1 MLEKEVL
8 RLPRRRHDPGVDLAD
23 GGMLLGDLP
32 FRRQVELLVD
42 PVGHARASRLV
53 VDDDRHGAVE
63 DLGGVEDVVDLF
75 VLRQPVDVDAALVAL
90 KSLPAKG

>member
-1 MLEKEVL
+1 MISLLEKEVL
-8 RLPRRRHDPGVDLAD
+8 RPFFVGGHDLGVDLAD

-75 VLRQPVDVDAALVAL
+75 VLRQPVDVDA
-90 KSLPAKG
+90 PRWWR